1 MLRTPSRILVTL
13 LVIVFVTGCND
24 DLVTNASE
32 GSEAEANACAMVQ
45 ASPGGSPGD
54 IASMN
59 GLVAGLDQAWT
70 TGDAVTYAANY
81 AAADW
86 VGPNGA
92 VLNDA
97 AAIEGLYV
105 FLFSTV
111 LAETTRQSTIRSL
124 TFLSGTIAV
133 LDIDTQVTG
142 YEVPPPGVVE
152 WAPGIIRAREKN
164 ILVKRGGEWQIV
176 KHQQVLVAPGVP

>member
-1 MLRTPSRILVTL
+1 
-13 LVIVFVTGCND
+13 
-24 DLVTNASE
+24 
-32 GSEAEANACAMVQ
+32 
-45 ASPGGSPGD
+45 
-54 IASMN
+54 
-59 GLVAGLDQAWT
+59 
-70 TGDAVTYAANY
+70 
-81 AAADW
+81 
-86 VGPNGA
+86 
-92 VLNDA
+92 LNDA

-111 LAETTRQSTIRSL
+111 LAGTTRQSTIRSL
-124 TFLSGTIAV
+124 AFLSGTIAV

-176 KHQQVLVAPGVP
+176 KHQQVLVAPGVA